1 MLASICHQPSQSM
14 STKSLTCIRSALEQ
28 RETSGGNMTIAAS
41 KPGQDSPLADGLGPH
56 RTLCRVPRE
65 AKGHIEDPQ
74 IEEHLSAGT
83 DRINGSAASAILF
96 GPFRLLPSQR
106 LLLDAHKPLRLGS
119 RALDVLIALVER
131 HGELVSK
138 KELMERVWPDTI
150 VEESNLTVQ
159 VSALRRALR
168 DGRAGNRYVI
178 NVPGRGYSFVAPITL
193 VEGLQPSALAA
204 TATKPELPRRRLP
217 TIVGPGGI
225 EKTAVAL
232 AVAEGL
238 IDAYEHGVW
247 LIDLA
252 SLCHPPLLPSGA
264 RRRARVRDS
273 LQRTALQLITA
284 LGDKRM
290 LLVLNNCRIQP
301 LASIPP
307 DPKCP

>member
-1 MLASICHQPSQSM
+1 
-14 STKSLTCIRSALEQ
+14 
-28 RETSGGNMTIAAS
+28 MTIAAS

-204 TATKPELPRRRLP
+204 TATKPGHNLSPLLTRLIGRTDNINELTNQLPQRRLL

-225 EKTAVAL
+225 GKTAVAL
-232 AVAEGL
+232 EV
-238 IDAYEHGVW
+238 
-247 LIDLA
+247 IDLA
-252 SLCHPPLLPSGA
+252 
-264 RRRARVRDS
+264 
-273 LQRTALQLITA
+273 RTNLW
-284 LGDKRM
+284 R
-290 LLVLNNCRIQP
+290 
-301 LASIPP
+301 
-307 DPKCP
+307 

>member
-1 MLASICHQPSQSM
+1 
-14 STKSLTCIRSALEQ
+14 
-28 RETSGGNMTIAAS
+28 
-41 KPGQDSPLADGLGPH
+41 
-56 RTLCRVPRE
+56 
-65 AKGHIEDPQ
+65 
-74 IEEHLSAGT
+74 
-83 DRINGSAASAILF
+83 
-96 GPFRLLPSQR
+96 
-106 LLLDAHKPLRLGS
+106 
-119 RALDVLIALVER
+119 
-131 HGELVSK
+131 LVSK

-150 VEESNLTVQ
+150 VEESNLTVH

-193 VEGLQPSALAA
+193 VEALQPSALAA
-204 TATKPELPRRRLP
+204 TATKPEHNLPTLLTRLIGRADNINELTKQLARRRLP

-225 EKTAVAL
+225 GKTAVAL